1 MTSVANHKANVVFLS
16 KLQCLTR
23 IRCVFGSDGVADVV
37 AKRAW
42 GFRGREWIAAVIGE
56 ERGHHRRG
64 RREMGLGKVPVIPE
78 NAALRRIVGC
88 SVTDAGDRY
97 NFDQASTNGLVE
109 AVPSLGRWPAR
120 VSWETITGLRR
131 WSRSGGRR
139 LIGDCKEKQGE
150 GL

>member
-88 SVTDAGDRY
+88 SVTDAGR
-97 NFDQASTNGLVE
+97 SEERRVGKE
-109 AVPSLGRWPAR
+109 CRSRWAPYRKKKKTA
-120 VSWETITGLRR
+120 I
-131 WSRSGGRR
+131 
-139 LIGDCKEKQGE
+139 
-150 GL
+150 